1 MNRKTNLYV
10 LAAMLFVALL
20 AMPAVSAASHNTT
33 ADNLTADNLT
43 ADMSDNENTVSAAKN
58 TAYGYM
64 AIGAGLAIG
73 LAGIGTGIAQ
83 SHTGAAA
90 VGAVAEDRSNFAN
103 SLIFIAIPETVVIL
117 GFVIANQI
125 MGLID
130 LSGN

>member
-1 MNRKTNLYV
+1 MNTKTNLYV

-20 AMPAVSAASHNTT
+20 ATPAVSAESHE
-33 ADNLTADNLT
+33 A
-43 ADMSDNENTVSAAKN
+43 DNENTVDAAKN

-130 LSGN
+130 LGH

>member
-20 AMPAVSAASHNTT
+20 AMPAVSAA
-33 ADNLTADNLT
+33 ADEAGQAD
-43 ADMSDNENTVSAAKN
+43 DNENTVDAAKN

-125 MGLID
+125 MGKLPD
-130 LSGN
+130 LGN

>member
-20 AMPAVSAASHNTT
+20 AMPAVSAAEDEAGQ
-33 ADNLTADNLT
+33 AD
-43 ADMSDNENTVSAAKN
+43 DNENTVDAAKN

-103 SLIFIAIPETVVIL
+103 SLIFIAIPETIVIL

-130 LSGN
+130 LSGH

>member
-1 MNRKTNLYV
+1 MNTKTNLYV
-10 LAAMLFVALL
+10 LAAMLFLALL
-20 AMPAVSAASHNTT
+20 ATPAVSADSHNTT
-33 ADNLTADNLT
+33 ADNMT

>member
-10 LAAMLFVALL
+10 LAAALFIALL
-20 AMPAVSAASHNTT
+20 ATPAVSADSHET
-33 ADNLTADNLT
+33 ADG
-43 ADMSDNENTVSAAKN
+43 DNENTVSASKN

-90 VGAVAEDRSNFAN
+90 VGAVAEDRGNFAN

-125 MGLID
+125 MGLVD
-130 LSGN
+130 LSGH

>member
-1 MNRKTNLYV
+1 
-10 LAAMLFVALL
+10 MLFVALL
-20 AMPAVSAASHNTT
+20 AMPAVSAEAGDPDDVGGEEAV
-33 ADNLTADNLT
+33 ADDNQ
-43 ADMSDNENTVSAAKN
+43 NTVSAAEK
-58 TAYGYM
+58 TSYGYM

-90 VGAVAEDRSNFAN
+90 VGAVAEDRGNFAN

-125 MGLID
+125 MGLT
-130 LSGN
+130 GH

>member
-20 AMPAVSAASHNTT
+20 AMPAVSAAEDEAGQ
-33 ADNLTADNLT
+33 AD
-43 ADMSDNENTVSAAKN
+43 DNEN

>member
-1 MNRKTNLYV
+1 MNRKTNIYV

-20 AMPAVSAASHNTT
+20 AMPAVSAVSHETETT
-33 ADNLTADNLT
+33 DG
-43 ADMSDNENTVSAAKN
+43 DNENTVIAAEKIS
-58 TAYGYM
+58 YGYI

-90 VGAVAEDRSNFAN
+90 VGAVAEDRGNFAN

-125 MGLID
+125 MGLT
-130 LSGN
+130 GH

>member
-10 LAAMLFVALL
+10 LAAILFVALL
-20 AMPAVSAASHNTT
+20 AMPAVSAAEDEAGQ
-33 ADNLTADNLT
+33 AD
-43 ADMSDNENTVSAAKN
+43 DNENTVDAAKN

-90 VGAVAEDRSNFAN
+90 VGAVAEDRGNFAN

-130 LSGN
+130 LSGH

>member
-20 AMPAVSAASHNTT
+20 AMPAVSAESHETT
-33 ADNLTADNLT
+33 TDA
-43 ADMSDNENTVSAAKN
+43 DNENTVDAAKN

-103 SLIFIAIPETVVIL
+103 SLIFIAKPETVVIL

>member
-10 LAAMLFVALL
+10 LAATLFVALL
-20 AMPAVSAASHNTT
+20 AMPAVSAAEDEAGQ
-33 ADNLTADNLT
+33 AD
-43 ADMSDNENTVSAAKN
+43 DNENTVDAAKN

-130 LSGN
+130 LSGH

>member
-10 LAAMLFVALL
+10 LAAMLFLALL
-20 AMPAVSAASHNTT
+20 ATPAVSADSHNTT
-33 ADNLTADNLT
+33 ADNMT

>member
-20 AMPAVSAASHNTT
+20 ATPAASADNHT
-33 ADNLTADNLT
+33 ADNITVNLDAT
-43 ADMSDNENTVSAAKN
+43 DNENTVSASLN

-125 MGLID
+125 MGKLPD
-130 LSGN
+130 LGN

>member
-20 AMPAVSAASHNTT
+20 ATPAVSATSHD
-33 ADNLTADNLT
+33 A
-43 ADMSDNENTVSAAKN
+43 DNENTVEAARN

-125 MGLID
+125 MGKLPD
-130 LSGN
+130 LGN

>member
-1 MNRKTNLYV
+1 MNTKTNLYV

-20 AMPAVSAASHNTT
+20 ATPAVSADSHE
-33 ADNLTADNLT
+33 A
-43 ADMSDNENTVSAAKN
+43 DNENTVDAAKN

-130 LSGN
+130 LGH

>member
-20 AMPAVSAASHNTT
+20 AMPAVSAAEDEVGQ
-33 ADNLTADNLT
+33 AD
-43 ADMSDNENTVSAAKN
+43 DNENTVDAAKN

-73 LAGIGTGIAQ
+73 LAGVCTGIAQ

>member
-20 AMPAVSAASHNTT
+20 AMPAVSAESHETT
-33 ADNLTADNLT
+33 TDA
-43 ADMSDNENTVSAAKN
+43 DNENTVDAAKN

-103 SLIFIAIPETVVIL
+103 SLIFIAIPENPISKAMPL
-117 GFVIANQI
+117 KAWAKP
-125 MGLID
+125 
-130 LSGN
+130 

>member
-1 MNRKTNLYV
+1 
-10 LAAMLFVALL
+10 
-20 AMPAVSAASHNTT
+20 
-33 ADNLTADNLT
+33 
-43 ADMSDNENTVSAAKN
+43 
-58 TAYGYM
+58 M

-90 VGAVAEDRSNFAN
+90 VGAVAEDRGNFAN

-125 MGLID
+125 MGLVD
-130 LSGN
+130 LSGH

>member
-20 AMPAVSAASHNTT
+20 ATPAVSADSHNTT
-33 ADNLTADNLT
+33 ADNMT

-130 LSGN
+130 LGH

>member
-1 MNRKTNLYV
+1 MNTKTNLYV

-20 AMPAVSAASHNTT
+20 AMPAVSAAEDEAGQ
-33 ADNLTADNLT
+33 AD
-43 ADMSDNENTVSAAKN
+43 DNENTVDAAKN

>member
-20 AMPAVSAASHNTT
+20 ATPAVSAYSHNTT
-33 ADNLTADNLT
+33 ADNMT

-130 LSGN
+130 LSGH

>member
-10 LAAMLFVALL
+10 LAAILFVALL
-20 AMPAVSAASHNTT
+20 AMPAVSAAEDEAGQ
-33 ADNLTADNLT
+33 AD
-43 ADMSDNENTVSAAKN
+43 DNENTVDAAKN

-130 LSGN
+130 LSGH

>member
-10 LAAMLFVALL
+10 LAAILFVALL
-20 AMPAVSAASHNTT
+20 AMPAVSAAEDEVGQ
-33 ADNLTADNLT
+33 AD
-43 ADMSDNENTVSAAKN
+43 DNENTVDAARN

-90 VGAVAEDRSNFAN
+90 VGAVAEDRGNFAN

-130 LSGN
+130 LSGH

>member
-20 AMPAVSAASHNTT
+20 AMPAVSAAEDEAGQ
-33 ADNLTADNLT
+33 AD
-43 ADMSDNENTVSAAKN
+43 DNENTVDAAKN

-117 GFVIANQI
+117 GFVIATQI

>member
-20 AMPAVSAASHNTT
+20 ATPAVSADSHNTT
-33 ADNLTADNLT
+33 ADNMT

-117 GFVIANQI
+117 GFVIATQI

-130 LSGN
+130 LSGH

>member
-20 AMPAVSAASHNTT
+20 ATPAVSADSHE
-33 ADNLTADNLT
+33 AD
-43 ADMSDNENTVSAAKN
+43 ENTVDAAKN

>member
-20 AMPAVSAASHNTT
+20 AMPAVFAESHETT
-33 ADNLTADNLT
+33 TDA
-43 ADMSDNENTVSAAKN
+43 DNENTVDAAKN